1 MVSLK
6 GTGVFQD
13 IVVGR
18 LVFNER
24 EPFQIQKEAVQ
35 DAGEEMLRY
44 LRAKE
49 QALLQVQALHELA
62 KREVSSENAAIFQAH
77 HMMLEDQDFNNYVLD
92 IIRNQQANAEY
103 AVQQTARSFYEVFS
117 ALPDP
122 YLQQRAAD
130 ILDVSHRLIS
140 ILTYGKVEHFE
151 PSEPSILASE
161 ELVPSEVIQIPRE
174 KVLAFVTR
182 SGSETSH
189 AAIITKDRN
198 IPYLLGV
205 GEQLHRQLQGHVAA
219 VDTYAG
225 RLYIDPDELTLRR
238 LREKKRRE
246 EEKLRGLSY
255 LIGKPNRTIDG
266 REIHIYASITEPL
279 DIEQVI
285 RSDADGLG
293 LMRSEFL
300 YLKRP
305 DLPSEEEQVNAYRE
319 VIRQMNG
326 KRTVIRTLD
335 FGARKLTE
343 QSISPNQQEPHRF
356 PLQLKQKPEVNP
368 SMGFRSIR
376 ICLAK
381 PEMFQTQL
389 RAIYRASVYGPV
401 SILFPMVDSVEQ
413 LEQILSHVHKAQ
425 ESLVRDALPFDPK
438 VGIGLVIETPA
449 SVILSP
455 ELAQKVNFFHI
466 DTNDLVQYTLAVDR
480 QNPRVT
486 RYYNTHHPAV
496 MRMIQMVIAAA
507 HNAGIQVTISGD
519 MADDESL
526 LGWFIRSG
534 VDGINVSAASVLP
547 LRRRVRNLDLNEG

>member
-18 LVFNER
+18 LVFYER

-401 SILFPMVDSVEQ
+401 RAYAVGLPKPMYKQNQQPHCPPDSCQSVSSHTVHGSVSPHLPMHKKQ
-413 LEQILSHVHKAQ
+413 QNGTPVQI
-425 ESLVRDALPFDPK
+425 SLHSSW
-438 VGIGLVIETPA
+438 E
-449 SVILSP
+449 
-455 ELAQKVNFFHI
+455 N
-466 DTNDLVQYTLAVDR
+466 
-480 QNPRVT
+480 
-486 RYYNTHHPAV
+486 
-496 MRMIQMVIAAA
+496 
-507 HNAGIQVTISGD
+507 
-519 MADDESL
+519 
-526 LGWFIRSG
+526 
-534 VDGINVSAASVLP
+534 
-547 LRRRVRNLDLNEG
+547 

>member
-18 LVFNER
+18 LVFYER

-189 AAIITKDRN
+189 AAIITELLKAGLPVFTELNLVDDGYDRN
-198 IPYLLGV
+198 LALAREKGV
-205 GEQLHRQLQGHVAA
+205 PLFLSSTMLYRRETQYIKAQVAA
-219 VDTYAG
+219 FGRPVHYIYHIGQYLPDWHPWENYKNFFVGNARTGGVREILGIDLPWLLDAFGPADPAGVTVRTDTISALGLPYPDCATLLLRHRGGAQGVLVADVVSPKAVRSFECYGEGLHLFWEGNPKALYEFKDGEKRPVDTYASFEHDS
-225 RLYIDPDELTLRR
+225 RYSDNIVENAYVDELA
-238 LREKKRRE
+238 
-246 EEKLRGLSY
+246 
-255 LIGKPNRTIDG
+255 NFF
-266 REIHIYASITEPL
+266 A
-279 DIEQVI
+279 V
-285 RSDADGLG
+285 
-293 LMRSEFL
+293 
-300 YLKRP
+300 LKG
-305 DLPSEEEQVNAYRE
+305 E
-319 VIRQMNG
+319 
-326 KRTVIRTLD
+326 
-335 FGARKLTE
+335 
-343 QSISPNQQEPHRF
+343 
-356 PLQLKQKPEVNP
+356 
-368 SMGFRSIR
+368 
-376 ICLAK
+376 
-381 PEMFQTQL
+381 
-389 RAIYRASVYGPV
+389 
-401 SILFPMVDSVEQ
+401 
-413 LEQILSHVHKAQ
+413 
-425 ESLVRDALPFDPK
+425 
-438 VGIGLVIETPA
+438 ETPRWSFEQDRA
-449 SVILSP
+449 AIAIMDRVQ
-455 ELAQKVNFFHI
+455 AQ
-466 DTNDLVQYTLAVDR
+466 
-480 QNPRVT
+480 
-486 RYYNTHHPAV
+486 
-496 MRMIQMVIAAA
+496 
-507 HNAGIQVTISGD
+507 G
-519 MADDESL
+519 
-526 LGWFIRSG
+526 
-534 VDGINVSAASVLP
+534 
-547 LRRRVRNLDLNEG
+547 

>member
-1 MVSLK
+1 M
-6 GTGVFQD
+6 
-13 IVVGR
+13 
-18 LVFNER
+18 
-24 EPFQIQKEAVQ
+24 
-35 DAGEEMLRY
+35 
-44 LRAKE
+44 
-49 QALLQVQALHELA
+49 
-62 KREVSSENAAIFQAH
+62 
-77 HMMLEDQDFNNYVLD
+77 
-92 IIRNQQANAEY
+92 
-103 AVQQTARSFYEVFS
+103 
-117 ALPDP
+117 
-122 YLQQRAAD
+122 
-130 ILDVSHRLIS
+130 
-140 ILTYGKVEHFE
+140 
-151 PSEPSILASE
+151 
-161 ELVPSEVIQIPRE
+161 
-174 KVLAFVTR
+174 LAFVTR

-343 QSISPNQQEPHRF
+343 QSISPI
-356 PLQLKQKPEVNP
+356 
-368 SMGFRSIR
+368 SRSSTASLCSSSR
-376 ICLAK
+376 SRK
-381 PEMFQTQL
+381 STP
-389 RAIYRASVYGPV
+389 RWASVP
-401 SILFPMVDSVEQ
+401 S
-413 LEQILSHVHKAQ
+413 
-425 ESLVRDALPFDPK
+425 
-438 VGIGLVIETPA
+438 A
-449 SVILSP
+449 S
-455 ELAQKVNFFHI
+455 AW
-466 DTNDLVQYTLAVDR
+466 
-480 QNPRVT
+480 QNPRCSRPSCAPST
-486 RYYNTHHPAV
+486 APRCT
-496 MRMIQMVIAAA
+496 
-507 HNAGIQVTISGD
+507 
-519 MADDESL
+519 
-526 LGWFIRSG
+526 
-534 VDGINVSAASVLP
+534 
-547 LRRRVRNLDLNEG
+547 VR

>member
-1 MVSLK
+1 MR
-6 GTGVFQD
+6 F
-13 IVVGR
+13 
-18 LVFNER
+18 
-24 EPFQIQKEAVQ
+24 
-35 DAGEEMLRY
+35 
-44 LRAKE
+44 
-49 QALLQVQALHELA
+49 
-62 KREVSSENAAIFQAH
+62 
-77 HMMLEDQDFNNYVLD
+77 
-92 IIRNQQANAEY
+92 
-103 AVQQTARSFYEVFS
+103 FS

-425 ESLVRDALPFDPK
+425 ESLVRDALPLIRRSASALSSRRRHRSSSARSLPEGQLLPHRHQRPGAVHSGSGPAESAGHPLLQHPSSCRHADDPD
-438 VGIGLVIETPA
+438 G
-449 SVILSP
+449 
-455 ELAQKVNFFHI
+455 
-466 DTNDLVQYTLAVDR
+466 D
-480 QNPRVT
+480 
-486 RYYNTHHPAV
+486 
-496 MRMIQMVIAAA
+496 AAA

-547 LRRRVRNLDLNEG
+547 LRRKVRTSTSTKG

>member
-18 LVFNER
+18 LVFYER

-62 KREVSSENAAIFQAH
+62 KREVSGENAAIFQAH

-225 RLYIDPDELTLRR
+225 RLYIDPV
-238 LREKKRRE
+238 
-246 EEKLRGLSY
+246 
-255 LIGKPNRTIDG
+255 
-266 REIHIYASITEPL
+266 TEPL

-455 ELAQKVNFFHI
+455 ELAKKVNFFHI

-547 LRRRVRNLDLNEG
+547 LRRKVRNLDLNEG

>member
-1 MVSLK
+1 
-6 GTGVFQD
+6 
-13 IVVGR
+13 
-18 LVFNER
+18 
-24 EPFQIQKEAVQ
+24 
-35 DAGEEMLRY
+35 MLRY

-343 QSISPNQQEPHRF
+343 QSISPNQQEQHRF

-389 RAIYRASVYGPV
+389 RAIYRASVYG
-401 SILFPMVDSVEQ
+401 
-413 LEQILSHVHKAQ
+413 

-547 LRRRVRNLDLNEG
+547 LRRKVRNLDLNEG

>member
-246 EEKLRGLSY
+246 EE
-255 LIGKPNRTIDG
+255 
-266 REIHIYASITEPL
+266 
-279 DIEQVI
+279 
-285 RSDADGLG
+285 
-293 LMRSEFL
+293 
-300 YLKRP
+300 
-305 DLPSEEEQVNAYRE
+305 QVNAYRE

-455 ELAQKVNFFHI
+455 ELAKKVNFFHI

-507 HNAGIQVTISGD
+507 HEAGIQVTISGD

>member
-49 QALLQVQALHELA
+49 QSLLQVQALHELA

-285 RSDADGLG
+285 R
-293 LMRSEFL
+293 
-300 YLKRP
+300 
-305 DLPSEEEQVNAYRE
+305 
-319 VIRQMNG
+319 QMNG

-413 LEQILSHVHKAQ
+413 LEQILSHVRRAQ

-455 ELAQKVNFFHI
+455 ELAKKVNFFHI

-496 MRMIQMVIAAA
+496 MRTIQMVIAAA